1 MKPLIDIIDTD
12 NETNLINEIM
22 KRFRII
28 DPSGRHETTK
38 HDTILEV
45 IKELD
50 KRRDNVCLETY
61 YVECLIDD
69 IEINAD
75 ELISAWLEG
84 ERPEDLQMF

>member
-1 MKPLIDIIDTD
+1 
-12 NETNLINEIM
+12 M

-28 DPSGRHETTK
+28 DPSGHFETTK

-50 KRRDNVCLETY
+50 QRRDNVCLDTY
-61 YVECLIDD
+61 YVECLIDE

-75 ELISAWLEG
+75 ELISAWLDG